1 MVLGLPLGP
10 EPPAAG
16 IPGSTAATVGPTPQ
30 AGRRR
35 MASPGGGG
43 DGGAAFRRHRPLHR
57 VAACDRDCGR
67 RRSLR
72 RGLHGDEPLFWDRRA
87 RRGQPMPGPKGVRM
101 PGFFGYCGWA
111 VAFLIPVFILATFV
125 FFR

>member
-1 MVLGLPLGP
+1 V
-10 EPPAAG
+10 
-16 IPGSTAATVGPTPQ
+16 ATVARPFAVIARCIAWLPVIVT
-30 AGRRR
+30 A
-35 MASPGGGG
+35 GGG
-43 DGGAAFRRHRPLHR
+43 AP
-57 VAACDRDCGR
+57 
-67 RRSLR
+67 LR